1 MTVATRTATK
11 TAGKAPAKTKTKTKL
26 IPLGD
31 RIVIKPVVQEEVLAS
46 GIVIPDT
53 AKEKPQQGEVIA
65 AGPGRLDDNGKRVPM
80 EVKVGDR
87 VLYAKYT
94 GQEIKIEQEEY
105 IVLSEKDVLCKV
117 QLWPPERK
125 EGEAPR
131 AKQLVSAEEARRSLK
146 AGVDAL
152 ADAL

>member
-1 MTVATRTATK
+1 MANNS
-11 TAGKAPAKTKTKTKL
+11 L

-31 RIVIKPVVQEEVLAS
+31 RLVIEAVEQEEVLAS

-65 AGPGRLDDNGKRVPM
+65 AGTGRIDDSGKRIAM

-87 VLYAKYT
+87 VLYAKYS
-94 GQEIKIEQEEY
+94 GQEIKLDQDEF

-117 QLWPPERK
+117 
-125 EGEAPR
+125 GSNG
-131 AKQLVSAEEARRSLK
+131 AKSGGKK
-146 AGVDAL
+146 ASKKR
-152 ADAL
+152 